1 MAEQNLEITALVEQM
16 PEVDKPGTPS
26 KFTGP
31 PWNEA
36 EAVYK
41 KILDGGEPALNQ
53 LLNLVKDPADPD
65 FKHYKAEYVLHGL
78 VVYVGRPEQTQA
90 RTRLAQLL
98 ARAMLDTQFHKATR
112 GLFIR
117 ELQWIAG
124 PAQVNDLVKL
134 AGDEELGLYALAC
147 LEAIGK
153 PALPALV
160 KSLGQTTGRN
170 QLAIIQALGRWE
182 ATEATAAL
190 RRLLFHADRDTRLAA
205 GWALARLGDA
215 SEANRLLKLADAG
228 DDWEK
233 PQMTK
238 ACLLLAEK
246 LVANGKT
253 RDAIKIYQ
261 HLQRTH
267 TRPKEKYLKEA
278 VEKALAALNIAV

>member
-1 MAEQNLEITALVEQM
+1 MADTTLDVKALVEQM

-31 PWNEA
+31 AWSDA
-36 EAVYK
+36 EPVYQK
-41 KILDGGEPALNQ
+41 LLTAGDAALKE
-53 LLNLVKDPADPD
+53 LLALVKDPADPA
-65 FKHYKAEYVLHGL
+65 FQNYKAEYVLHGL
-78 VVYVGRPEQTQA
+78 VVYVGRADQA
-90 RTRLAQLL
+90 KNRERLAQLL
-98 ARAMLDTQFHKATR
+98 AGAMNDASLHKATR

-124 PAQVNDLVKL
+124 PPQVNDLAKL

-147 LEAIGK
+147 LETLGK
-153 PALPALV
+153 PALSALV
-160 KSLGQTTGRN
+160 RCLAQLKGRP
-170 QLAIIQALGRWE
+170 LVGVIQALGRWE
-182 ATEATAAL
+182 AREAAATL
-190 RRLLFHADRDTRLAA
+190 RRLLLHADRDVRLAA

-215 SEANRLLKLADAG
+215 ADAQRLLLLADKG

-246 LVANGKT
+246 LTATGKI

-261 HLQRTH
+261 HLQRTRTH
-267 TRPKEKYLKEA
+267 PKERYLKEA
-278 VEKALAALNIAV
+278 AEKALAALNVAL